1 MIHCAALVQLNP
13 DKDKILLVRVRDN
26 QLWYLPGGKIEPHE
40 TAPEALSREL
50 REELSIILDANSIQH
65 LTTIISPA
73 YPQDDLVELQCFSAS
88 WTGKIIP
95 QAEISEVEYLP
106 LCNTDQMAPA
116 VIKLVDYIQCK
127 TSD

>member
-26 QLWYLPGGKIEPHE
+26 KLWYLPGGKIEPSE
-40 TAPEALSREL
+40 TAPEALYREL
-50 REELSIILDANSIQH
+50 CEELSIMLDIDSIQH
-65 LTTIISPA
+65 VTTIISPA

-88 WTGKIIP
+88 WTGEIIP
-95 QAEISEVEYLP
+95 QAEISEVQYLP

-116 VIKLVDYIQCK
+116 VIKLVEFFKLIK
-127 TSD
+127 KV